1 MVRQPFCETI
11 PLPHKEEI
19 TIPSQIE
26 SRQTVRKKRSAAQRR
41 LITAVC
47 ILIAILLAAAMA
59 LLLIP
64 DAAQAPQPTPQPQPT
79 EPTPAPTAAPE
90 ARIPSGAAIDGIPVG
105 GMTAQEAYDAVRA
118 GITDIYQ
125 SEPMTVSVNAQTFT
139 LTSEQPMAQLDIEA
153 AVQDALNGSETSIS
167 VKLSLDRTAIEQA
180 LEKVYEELGGVY
192 VPSGYWLEGN
202 APDLDEATGACQTL
216 VLNRGSA
223 GRLVDLQD
231 ACEKVIDAYE
241 SKTFEAELEAPGEER
256 SPLPLDLAQVYAQVS
271 VPAQNPRVNPKT
283 LEIIPGRSGYG
294 FDEEKATAML
304 DSAKAGE
311 PVRISMEYIPPAS
324 EEEAWFQDI
333 LGYCKT
339 EYSADNENRNE
350 NLRLAC
356 EKLNGIILQPGQTLS
371 YNETLGKRTREAG
384 YLPAP
389 AYSGTEL
396 VDEVGGGICQVSST
410 LYLSALFAEL
420 NVTER
425 KNHGFPAKYIP
436 LGLDATVNWGT
447 TDLKLRND
455 YETPVKILAEA
466 SDGFV
471 KIKIM
476 GVERRDYYV
485 KMEYRVDDHPSYAA
499 AYRCRYDRET
509 DELIYRELDHTST
522 YLENVWCNPGYAEC
536 ATDDP

>member
-1 MVRQPFCETI
+1 M
-11 PLPHKEEI
+11 
-19 TIPSQIE
+19 
-26 SRQTVRKKRSAAQRR
+26 
-41 LITAVC
+41 TAGC
-47 ILIAILLAAAMA
+47 ILIAILLIAAMA

-64 DAAQAPQPTPQPQPT
+64 DKAQEAHTTPQLQPT

-90 ARIPSGAAIDGIPVG
+90 AKIPADVTIEGIPVG
-105 GMTAQEAYDAVRA
+105 GMTAQEAAEAVRA

-125 SEPMTVSVNAQTFT
+125 TEQMTVSVDSQTFT
-139 LTSEQPMAQLDIEA
+139 LTSEQAMAHLDIEA
-153 AVQDALNGSETSIS
+153 AVQTALSGSNASIS
-167 VKLSLDRTAIEQA
+167 LALSLNRTAIQQA
-180 LEKVYEELGGVY
+180 LEEIYNKLGGVY

-202 APDLDEATGACQTL
+202 APDLDEETGTCQTL

-231 ACEKVIDAYE
+231 ACEKVMNAYE
-241 SKTFEAELEAPGEER
+241 SKTFRVELDAPGEER
-256 SPLPLDLAQVYAQVS
+256 SPIPLDLEQVYAQVTI
-271 VPAQNPRVNPKT
+271 PAQNPRVDPKT
-283 LEIIPGRSGYG
+283 LEIIPGRNGYG
-294 FDEEKATAML
+294 FDEEKAGVML

-311 PVRISMEYIPPAS
+311 PVRISMEFIPPAS

-339 EYSADNENRNE
+339 EYSDNENRNE

-371 YNETLGKRTREAG
+371 YNETLGKRTRETG

-396 VDEVGGGICQVSST
+396 IDEVGGGICQVSST

-420 NVTER
+420 KVTER

-509 DELIYRELDHTST
+509 GEQIYRELDHTSI
-522 YLENVWCNPGYAEC
+522 YLEEVWCNPGYAES
-536 ATDDP
+536 ATDAP